1 MNSVGIIGALGV
13 SALQTRR
20 LVVEARQRDVDRQTE
35 RALELYRD
43 LVVDGDTAN
52 AFHRLSVLL
61 RHKGTAKNRVTTW
74 YVMNDGDLNEGGL
87 LDPSLTGLDTP
98 FEDFYRVLW
107 FFERTEMTLRFKL
120 VNPHVLFNAAG
131 FHCWWWGQL
140 LRNIQAP
147 KAALALR
154 KLAPRAVGWAKEN
167 GVYKEWV
174 SHCMTDFDGGAPVEF
189 VGTFRDVPDIL
200 K

>member
-1 MNSVGIIGALGV
+1 MRDID
-13 SALQTRR
+13 RR
-20 LVVEARQRDVDRQTE
+20 TE

-61 RHKGTAKNRVTTW
+61 RHKGTSQCGVTTW
-74 YVMNDGDLNEGGL
+74 YVMDDDDFNEGGL

-107 FFERTEMTLRFKL
+107 FFERTEIALRFNL
-120 VNPHVLFNAAG
+120 VNSDVLFNTVG

-140 LRNIQAP
+140 LRNVQVP
-147 KAALALR
+147 KATIALR
-154 KLAPRAVGWAKEN
+154 NLAPRAAVWAKESE
-167 GVYKEWV
+167 VYKEWI
-174 SHCMTDFDGGAPVEF
+174 SHCTTDFDGGAPIELVE
-189 VGTFRDVPDIL
+189 VPVRAPGA
-200 K
+200 